1 MAEFISTTL
10 PSPENHGKCFRV
22 LLGVDYSVRQLP
34 VGSGCFPCLILY
46 HGTTRNFRVQRV
58 HGDIVLIPCVFRVS
72 FSMTEL
78 HGIFVFWSCTVIPF
92 LFRMFTVFNFRSRNH
107 TELWCMTTSYWF
119 REFSVSHFQWRNCT
133 ELSCTVCACTRKSC
147 SFRVCSVWPSMTTI
161 TANSYAYTHVRHPP
175 S

>member
-1 MAEFISTTL
+1 MFPCTTL
-10 PSPENHGKCFRV
+10 SWLFSTPTPCWFRV
-22 LLGVDYSVRQLP
+22 FSVFNFLWRNCTEFSCTERARQYR
-34 VGSGCFPCLILY
+34 VCSVCFPCLILY

-147 SFRVCSVWPSMTTI
+147 SFRMCSV
-161 TANSYAYTHVRHPP
+161 
-175 S
+175 